1 MALKS
6 LLKNLET
13 LCRVDP
19 DQSSCSILKVMCYGR
34 NEIKQSA
41 GVLFVRGRCGTG
53 NKAEV

>member
-1 MALKS
+1 M
-6 LLKNLET
+6 
-13 LCRVDP
+13 LCGSRSVELFHFEGDVL
-19 DQSSCSILKVMCYGR
+19 CR